1 MESETASANHLAVGL
16 HRVLPAFLPAFLI
29 SVGYVDPGKWAANV
43 EGGARFGLD
52 LVVFV
57 LIFNFAA
64 ILCQYLSARI
74 GVVTKRDLAEICSDE
89 YDRCV
94 CVLLGI
100 QMEFSMIALDLSM
113 IVGMAHALNL
123 LLGVDLFSCIFLT
136 AIDAVFYPLFA
147 NLLENCKAKLLC
159 VCIACFIICAFAF
172 GVLLSQ
178 AEIPQTMNGMPTVFS
193 GESAFMLMSL
203 LGASILPQNFYLHS
217 ALVQHYQGEPNFSS
231 SSLIHNHLFAIIC
244 VFSCIYLASYALMSS
259 AANVFYSAGLV
270 LLTFQDALTLVE
282 QVFRSPIAPFLFL
295 LVLFSSNQATALTWK
310 ISGEVVLHNF
320 LMVDIPSW
328 LHRASIRILAIIP
341 AIYCVW
347 NSGAEGLY
355 QLLIF
360 TQVVVALLLPSS
372 VVPLFRVASSR
383 TVMGVHKISQV
394 VEFLVLITFIGML
407 GLKIIFVLEMIFG
420 SSDWAGN
427 LRWNIGSNSS
437 YLYVV
442 LVITSCASLGLM
454 LWLATTPLKS
464 ASSQTNTQAW
474 NWDLQRT
481 TELYAEK
488 EESDFGGVGCLAEEH
503 SQELDASPLPGKS
516 HSVASVVT
524 SEVDSPVTV
533 SDHEDNLTT
542 VDEKQSNI
550 VLTNSQTRSSEI
562 PTSVTQCIPHLTASK
577 EISET
582 KATTIELIESVEPV
596 EKTVRVDVDLQAKKD
611 DGQDS
616 WKLEELSKGALGSPP
631 IIPEAPGSFRSLSGK
646 SDDGGNGGGSLSR
659 LAGLGRA
666 ARRQLTAI
674 LDEFWG
680 QLYDFHGQVTQEAK
694 AKKFDLLLGVDV
706 KVVASTIK
714 MDTSGLDS
722 SAYFPS
728 LAGRGSDPF
737 MSPNM
742 FDSPE
747 QQRVQS
753 GRESPYGS
761 QRGSSAL
768 WSNQMQLL
776 DAYAQSSNRGVDTG
790 ERRYSSLR
798 LPPSSDG
805 WDNQPAT
812 VHGYQIASYLS
823 RMATERSSDC
833 FNGQGD
839 LPISKSLSLG
849 PTSYKDSNAFSM
861 GQKLQNG
868 LCPVQTSF
876 QNVAVSGNSLI
887 HPERQYYEHFSPN
900 PSHGVLASA
909 NEKKYRSLPDISG
922 VSVFNRDS
930 GLSAKNARWD
940 TSIGYGPS
948 VNRTSYEP
956 PVSSSSVARVGPLV
970 FDELSPSSKYQDAL
984 SMQLT
989 SNSDTSSLWSRQPFE
1004 QFGVADKSR
1013 TLGSIGSRSSA
1024 FSREITSVVDA
1035 EAMLLRSLRHCILKL
1050 LKLEGSDRLFKQN
1063 NGADEDLID
1072 KVAAREKFLY
1082 EVENREMS
1090 NASLKNEEFGSANF
1104 SIASIPHCGDECIYR
1119 ADLIISFG
1127 VWCVHK
1133 VLDLSLMESRPELW
1147 GKYTYVLNRLQGIIE
1162 PAFFKPRTP
1171 MCPCFCLQIPGVNFQ
1186 QVPSPAVGNHDSLP
1200 LAAKTAH
1207 GKCTTAAMLL
1217 ETVKDVETAISGRK
1231 GRMGTAAGD
1240 VAFPRGKENLASVL
1254 KRYKRRLSNKPVG
1267 SHEGVRKIPH
1277 AAPYVS

>member
-1 MESETASANHLAVGL
+1 MESEAASMNHLPVGL
-16 HRVLPAFLPAFLI
+16 HRMLPAFLPAFLI
-29 SVGYVDPGKWAANV
+29 SVGYIDPGKWAANV

-52 LVVFV
+52 LVIFM

-74 GVVTKRDLAEICSDE
+74 GVITKRDLAEICSDE

-147 NLLENCKAKLLC
+147 NLLENCRAKLLC
-159 VCIACFIICAFAF
+159 ACIACFIICAFSF

-178 AEIPQTMNGMPTVFS
+178 AEIPQTMNGMPTVFG

-217 ALVQHYQGEPNFSS
+217 ALVQLYQGELNFSS
-231 SSLIHNHLFAIIC
+231 GSLIHNHLFAIIC
-244 VFSCIYLASYALMSS
+244 VFSCIYLASYSLMSS

-270 LLTFQDALTLVE
+270 LLTFQDALTSVE
-282 QVFRSPIAPFLFL
+282 QVFGSSIAPFLFL
-295 LVLFSSNQATALTWK
+295 LVLFSSSQATALTWK

-394 VEFLVLITFIGML
+394 MEFLVLITFIGIL

-464 ASSQTNTQAW
+464 ASSQTNAQAW

-481 TELYAEK
+481 TELYTEK
-488 EESDFGGVGCLAEEH
+488 EESDFGGVKYLAEER
-503 SQELDASPLPGKS
+503 SQELDASSLPGKS

-524 SEVDSPVTV
+524 SEVDSPVTE
-533 SDHEDNLTT
+533 SDQECSLIT
-542 VDEKQSNI
+542 VDEKQPNI
-550 VLTNSQTRSSEI
+550 VSTNSKTCSSEI
-562 PTSVTQCIPHLTASK
+562 LTSATQCMPHLAASK
-577 EISET
+577 EISES
-582 KATTIELIESVEPV
+582 KVIESVEAVEPV
-596 EKTVRVDVDLQAKKD
+596 EKKTVGVEVDLQSKKD
-611 DGQDS
+611 DGKDS
-616 WKLEELSKGALGSPP
+616 WEHEELSRGALGSTP

-646 SDDGGNGGGSLSR
+646 SDDVGNGAGSLSR

-666 ARRQLTAI
+666 ARRQLAAT

-680 QLYDFHGQVTQEAK
+680 QLYDFHGQVTKEAK
-694 AKKFDLLLGVDV
+694 AKKFDLLLGVDA
-706 KVVASTIK
+706 KVVTSTIK

-737 MSPNM
+737 MSPSM

-747 QQRVQS
+747 QQQRVQS

-768 WSNQMQLL
+768 WSSQVQMLG
-776 DAYAQSSNRGVDTG
+776 AYVQSSNRGVDAG

-805 WDNQPAT
+805 WNNQPAT
-812 VHGYQIASYLS
+812 VHGYQIASYLNQI
-823 RMATERSSDC
+823 ATERSSDC
-833 FNGQGD
+833 FNSQGD
-839 LPISKSLSLG
+839 LPISTSLSLC
-849 PTSYKDSNAFSM
+849 PTSYKDSNAFSL

-868 LCPVQTSF
+868 LSPVQTSF

-900 PSHGVLASA
+900 PSHSVLASA

-948 VNRTSYEP
+948 VSRGS
-956 PVSSSSVARVGPLV
+956 PLV
-970 FDELSPSSKYQDAL
+970 FDEPSPSRKYQGAL

-1013 TLGSIGSRSSA
+1013 MLGSIGSRSSA
-1024 FSREITSVVDA
+1024 FSREITSVVGA
-1035 EAMLLRSLRHCILKL
+1035 EAMILQSLRHCILKL
-1050 LKLEGSDRLFKQN
+1050 LKLEGSDWLFKQN
-1063 NGADEDLID
+1063 DGADEDLID

-1082 EVENREMS
+1082 EIENREMN

-1104 SIASIPHCGDECIYR
+1104 PIQSIPHCGDECIYR
-1119 ADLIISFG
+1119 PDLVISFG

-1162 PAFFKPRTP
+1162 PAFLKPRTQ
-1171 MCPCFCLQIPGVNFQ
+1171 MSPCFCLQIPGVNFQ
-1186 QVPSPAVGNHDSLP
+1186 PVPSPGVGNNDLLP
-1200 LAAKTAH
+1200 PAAKTAR

-1217 ETVKDVETAISGRK
+1217 EIVKDVETAINGRK
-1231 GRMGTAAGD
+1231 GRTGTAAGD
-1240 VAFPRGKENLASVL
+1240 VAFPKGKENLASVL

-1277 AAPYVS
+1277 

>member
-1 MESETASANHLAVGL
+1 MESETASTNHLALGL
-16 HRVLPAFLPAFLI
+16 HRVLPAILPAFLI

-52 LVVFV
+52 LLVFV

-64 ILCQYLSARI
+64 ILCQYLSAQI

-94 CVLLGI
+94 CILLGI
-100 QMEFSMIALDLSM
+100 QLEFSMIALDISM

-123 LLGVDLFSCIFLT
+123 LLGADLFSCIFLT

-147 NLLENCKAKLLC
+147 NLLENCKAKLIC
-159 VCIACFIICAFAF
+159 VCIACFIICAFVF
-172 GVLLSQ
+172 GLLLSQ
-178 AEIPQTMNGMPTVFS
+178 AEIPQTINGVPTVFS
-193 GESAFMLMSL
+193 GESAFMLISL

-217 ALVQHYQGEPNFSS
+217 ALIQHYRGEPNFSS
-231 SSLIHNHLFAIIC
+231 GSLIHNHLFAIIC
-244 VFSCIYLASYALMSS
+244 VFSCICLASYALMSS

-270 LLTFQDALTLVE
+270 SLTFQDALTLVE
-282 QVFRSPIAPFLFL
+282 QVFPSPIAPFLLL
-295 LVLFSSNQATALTWK
+295 LVLFSSSQATALTWK

-320 LMVDIPSW
+320 MMVDIPSW
-328 LHRASIRILAIIP
+328 LHRASIRIFAIIP

-383 TVMGVHKISQV
+383 TVMGIHKISQV

-464 ASSQTNTQAW
+464 ASSQTNAQLW

-481 TELYAEK
+481 TEVYAEK
-488 EESDFGGVGCLAEEH
+488 EESDFGGPGEH
-503 SQELDASPLPGKS
+503 SQELGASPLPGKS

-524 SEVDSPVTV
+524 SVVDSPVTE
-533 SDHEDNLTT
+533 SDHECSLMT
-542 VDEKQSNI
+542 VDDKQSNI
-550 VLTNSQTRSSEI
+550 VLPNSQICSSEELM
-562 PTSVTQCIPHLTASK
+562 SVTQGMPQLAVSK
-577 EISET
+577 ETSET
-582 KATTIELIESVEPV
+582 KATTIEVIESVEPV
-596 EKTVRVDVDLQAKKD
+596 EKTVGVEVDLPTKND
-611 DGQDS
+611 DGKNS
-616 WKLEELSKGALGSPP
+616 WECEELSKGALGSTP

-646 SDDGGNGGGSLSR
+646 SDDGGNGAGSLSR

-666 ARRQLTAI
+666 ARRQVAAV

-680 QLYDFHGQVTQEAK
+680 QLYDFHGQVSQEAK
-694 AKKFDLLLGVDV
+694 AKKFDLLPVVDV
-706 KVVASTIK
+706 KVAASTSK

-737 MSPNM
+737 MSPSM

-747 QQRVQS
+747 HQRVQS

-776 DAYAQSSNRGVDTG
+776 DAYVQSSHCGVDAG

-812 VHGYQIASYLS
+812 VHGYQIASYPG
-823 RMATERSSDC
+823 RIATESSVC
-833 FNGQGD
+833 FNGQGEI
-839 LPISKSLSLG
+839 PKSLSLA
-849 PTSYKDSNAFSM
+849 PSSYKDSNAYSL
-861 GQKLQNG
+861 GQKFQNG
-868 LCPVQTSF
+868 LSPVQTSF

-887 HPERQYYEHFSPN
+887 HPERHYYEHFSSS
-900 PSHGVLASA
+900 PSHSALASA

-922 VSVFNRDS
+922 VSVFNRNS
-930 GLSAKNARWD
+930 GMSAKNAQWD
-940 TSIGYGPS
+940 TSIGCGPS
-948 VNRTSYEP
+948 VNKTSYEP
-956 PVSSSSVARVGPLV
+956 PGFSCSVSRVGPLA
-970 FDELSPSSKYQDAL
+970 FDELSPSSKYRDAL

-989 SNSDTSSLWSRQPFE
+989 SNPNTSSLWSRQPFE

-1013 TLGSIGSRSSA
+1013 PLGSIGSKSSA

-1035 EAMLLRSLRHCILKL
+1035 EAMLLQSLRHCILKL
-1050 LKLEGSDRLFKQN
+1050 LKLEGSDWLFKQN
-1063 NGADEDLID
+1063 DGADEDLID

-1082 EVENREMS
+1082 QLENREMN

-1104 SIASIPHCGDECIYR
+1104 LIPSIPHCGDECIYR

-1162 PAFFKPRTP
+1162 PAFLKPRTP
-1171 MCPCFCLQIPGVNFQ
+1171 MPPCFCLQITGVNFQ
-1186 QVPSPAVGNHDSLP
+1186 QVPSPAVGINDSLP
-1200 LAAKTAH
+1200 PAAKTAR

-1217 ETVKDVETAISGRK
+1217 EVVKDVETAISGRK
-1231 GRMGTAAGD
+1231 GRTGTAAGD
-1240 VAFPRGKENLASVL
+1240 VAFPKGKENLASVL
-1254 KRYKRRLSNKPVG
+1254 KRYKRRLSNKHVS

-1277 AAPYVS
+1277 PASYVS

>member
-1 MESETASANHLAVGL
+1 MESETASTKHLALGL
-16 HRVLPAFLPAFLI
+16 HHVLPAILPAFLI

-52 LVVFV
+52 LLVFV

-64 ILCQYLSARI
+64 ILCQFLSARI
-74 GVVTKRDLAEICSDE
+74 AVVTKRDLGEICSDE

-100 QMEFSMIALDLSM
+100 QLEFSMIASDISM

-123 LLGVDLFSCIFLT
+123 LLGADLFSCIVFT

-172 GVLLSQ
+172 GLLLSQ
-178 AEIPQTMNGMPTVFS
+178 AEIPQTMNGVPTVFS
-193 GESAFMLMSL
+193 GESTFMLMSL

-217 ALVQHYQGEPNFSS
+217 ALVQHYRGEPNFSS
-231 SSLIHNHLFAIIC
+231 GSLIHNHLFAIIC
-244 VFSCIYLASYALMSS
+244 VFSCIYLASYALMSL

-270 LLTFQDALTLVE
+270 SLTFQDALTLVE
-282 QVFRSPIAPFLFL
+282 QVFPSPIAPFLFL
-295 LVLFSSNQATALTWK
+295 LVLFSSSQATALTWK

-320 LMVDIPSW
+320 MMVDIPSW
-328 LHRASIRILAIIP
+328 LHRASIRIFAIIP

-383 TVMGVHKISQV
+383 AVMGVHKISQV
-394 VEFLVLITFIGML
+394 VEFLVLIAFIGML

-427 LRWNIGSNSS
+427 LRWNIGSSSS

-464 ASSQTNTQAW
+464 ASSQTNAQSW
-474 NWDLQRT
+474 NWDLQRI
-481 TELYAEK
+481 TELYAGK
-488 EESDFGGVGCLAEEH
+488 EESDFGGVGYLAEEH
-503 SQELDASPLPGKS
+503 SLELDASPLPGKS
-516 HSVASVVT
+516 HSVASIVT
-524 SEVDSPVTV
+524 SEVDSPVTE
-533 SDHEDNLTT
+533 SDRERSSMT
-542 VDEKQSNI
+542 VDEKQSDT
-550 VLTNSQTRSSEI
+550 VLPNSQICSSGEL
-562 PTSVTQCIPHLTASK
+562 TSVTQCMPHLAASK

-582 KATTIELIESVEPV
+582 EATTIEVIELVEPV
-596 EKTVRVDVDLQAKKD
+596 EKTVGVEVDLQTRND
-611 DGQDS
+611 DGKNS
-616 WKLEELSKGALGSPP
+616 WEHEELSKGALGSTP
-631 IIPEAPGSFRSLSGK
+631 IIPEAPGSFKSLSGK
-646 SDDGGNGGGSLSR
+646 SDDGGNGAGSLSR
-659 LAGLGRA
+659 IAGLGRA
-666 ARRQLTAI
+666 ARRQLAAV
-674 LDEFWG
+674 LEEFWG
-680 QLYDFHGQVTQEAK
+680 QLYNYHGQVTEEAK

-706 KVVASTIK
+706 KVAASTIK

-737 MSPNM
+737 MSPSM

-753 GRESPYGS
+753 GRESPYGC

-776 DAYAQSSNRGVDTG
+776 DACVQSSNRGVDAG

-805 WDNQPAT
+805 RDNQPAT
-812 VHGYQIASYLS
+812 VHGYQIASHLC
-823 RMATERSSDC
+823 RIATGRSSDC
-833 FNGQGD
+833 FNGQGE
-839 LPISKSLSLG
+839 ISKSLSLG
-849 PTSYKDSNAFSM
+849 PSSYKDSNAYSL

-868 LCPVQTSF
+868 LSPVQTSF

-887 HPERQYYEHFSPN
+887 HPERNYYEHFSPS
-900 PSHGVLASA
+900 PSHNVLASA

-922 VSVFNRDS
+922 ASVFSRDS
-930 GLSAKNARWD
+930 GMSAWNAQWD
-940 TSIGYGPS
+940 ASIGYDPS
-948 VNRTSYEP
+948 VNKTSYEP
-956 PVSSSSVARVGPLV
+956 PGFSSSVSRVGPLG
-970 FDELSPSSKYQDAL
+970 FDELPPSSKYRDAL
-984 SMQLT
+984 SRQLT
-989 SNSDTSSLWSRQPFE
+989 SNSNTSSLWSRQPFE
-1004 QFGVADKSR
+1004 QFGVADKSW
-1013 TLGSIGSRSSA
+1013 TSGSIGSRSGA

-1035 EAMLLRSLRHCILKL
+1035 EAMLLQSLRHCILKL
-1050 LKLEGSDRLFKQN
+1050 LKLEGSDWLFKQN
-1063 NGADEDLID
+1063 DGADEGLID

-1082 EVENREMS
+1082 EVESREM
-1090 NASLKNEEFGSANF
+1090 NNPSLKNEEFGSANF
-1104 SIASIPHCGDECIYR
+1104 LIASIPHCGDECIYR

-1162 PAFFKPRTP
+1162 LAFLKPRTP
-1171 MCPCFCLQIPGVNFQ
+1171 MSPCFCLEIPGVNFQ
-1186 QVPSPAVGNHDSLP
+1186 QVPSPAVGINDSLP
-1200 LAAKTAH
+1200 PAAKTAR

-1217 ETVKDVETAISGRK
+1217 EMVKDVESAISGRK
-1231 GRMGTAAGD
+1231 GRTGTAAGD
-1240 VAFPRGKENLASVL
+1240 VAFPKGKENLASVL
-1254 KRYKRRLSNKPVG
+1254 KRYKRRLSNKQVS

-1277 AAPYVS
+1277 SASYVS

>member
-1 MESETASANHLAVGL
+1 MESETASTNHLAVGL

-29 SVGYVDPGKWAANV
+29 SVGYIDPGKWAANV
-43 EGGARFGLD
+43 EGGARYGVD
-52 LVVFV
+52 LVTFM
-57 LIFNFAA
+57 LIFNLAA
-64 ILCQYLSARI
+64 ILCQYLSAQI

-100 QMEFSMIALDLSM
+100 QMEFSMIASDLSM

-159 VCIACFIICAFAF
+159 VCITCFLICAFVF
-172 GVLLSQ
+172 GVLVSQ
-178 AEIPQTMNGMPTVFS
+178 AEIPQNMNGMPTVFS
-193 GESAFMLMSL
+193 GESIFMLMGL
-203 LGASILPQNFYLHS
+203 LGSSILPQNFYLHS
-217 ALVQHYQGEPNFSS
+217 ALVQHYWGEPKFSIG
-231 SSLIHNHLFAIIC
+231 SLIHDHLFAIIC
-244 VFSCIYLASYALMSS
+244 AFSCIYLASCALMSS
-259 AANVFYSAGLV
+259 AANVFYSAGPV

-282 QVFRSPIAPFLFL
+282 QVFGSPIAPFLFL
-295 LVLFSSNQATALTWK
+295 LVLFSSSQATALTWN
-310 ISGEVVLHNF
+310 ISGEVILHNF

-360 TQVVVALLLPSS
+360 TQVVVALLLPSC

-394 VEFLVLITFIGML
+394 MEFLVLMTSIGML
-407 GLKIIFVLEMIFG
+407 GLKIIFVWEMIFG
-420 SSDWAGN
+420 SSDWASN
-427 LRWNIGSNSS
+427 LRWNVGSNSS

-454 LWLATTPLKS
+454 LWLVATPLKS
-464 ASSQTNTQAW
+464 ASLQTNAQAW
-474 NWDLQRT
+474 NWDLRRK
-481 TELYAEK
+481 TEIYTER
-488 EESDFGGVGCLAEEH
+488 EESDFGRVGYLAEEH
-503 SQELDASPLPGKS
+503 SQELDVSPLPRN
-516 HSVASVVT
+516 SVASVVT
-524 SEVDSPVTV
+524 SEVDLRMTE
-533 SDHEDNLTT
+533 SDQERSLMT
-542 VDEKQSNI
+542 VDEKQPNI
-550 VLTNSQTRSSEI
+550 AMNSQTCSSEI
-562 PTSVTQCIPHLTASK
+562 PTSVTQCMPHLAASK

-582 KATTIELIESVEPV
+582 KATTIEVIESVEPV
-596 EKTVRVDVDLQAKKD
+596 EKTVGVEVDLPTEKD
-611 DGQDS
+611 DGKDS
-616 WKLEELSKGALGSPP
+616 WQGKEPSKGALGSTPT
-631 IIPEAPGSFRSLSGK
+631 IPEAPGSFRSLSGK
-646 SDDGGNGGGSLSR
+646 SDDSGNGAGSLSR

-666 ARRQLTAI
+666 ARRQLAAT
-674 LDEFWG
+674 LEEFWG
-680 QLYDFHGQVTQEAK
+680 QLYDYHGVVTLEAR
-694 AKKFDLLLGVDV
+694 AKKYDLLLGVDA

-714 MDTSGLDS
+714 MDTCGLDS

-728 LAGRGSDPF
+728 LVGRGSDPF
-737 MSPNM
+737 MSPSM

-761 QRGSSAL
+761 QRGSSSP

-776 DAYAQSSNRGVDTG
+776 SAYAQSSHRGVDAG

-812 VHGYQIASYLS
+812 VHGYQIKSYLN
-823 RMATERSSDC
+823 RIATEKSSDC

-839 LPISKSLSLG
+839 LPISPSLPLG
-849 PTSYKDSNAFSM
+849 PTSYKDSNAFTL
-861 GQKLQNG
+861 GQKSQNG
-868 LCPVQTSF
+868 LSPVQTSF
-876 QNVAVSGNSLI
+876 QNVAVSGNRLM
-887 HPERQYYEHFSPN
+887 HPERQNYEHFSPN
-900 PSHGVLASA
+900 PSQSVLASA

-922 VSVFNRDS
+922 VSVFNRTS
-930 GLSAKNARWD
+930 GSAKNARWD

-948 VNRTSYEP
+948 VNRPSYESS
-956 PVSSSSVARVGPLV
+956 VFSSSISRGGLLV
-970 FDELSPSSKYQDAL
+970 DEPSPSSRYRDTL
-984 SMQLT
+984 SMQMT

-1013 TLGSIGSRSSA
+1013 TLGSIGSRSSP
-1024 FSREITSVVDA
+1024 FSREITSAVDA
-1035 EAMLLRSLRHCILKL
+1035 EAMLLQSLRHCILKL
-1050 LKLEGSDRLFKQN
+1050 LKLEGSDWLFKN
-1063 NGADEDLID
+1063 SCGADEDLID

-1082 EVENREMS
+1082 ELENREM
-1090 NASLKNEEFGSANF
+1090 NIPSLKNEEFGLASSA
-1104 SIASIPHCGDECIYR
+1104 IASIPHCGEECIYR
-1119 ADLIISFG
+1119 ADLVISFG

-1162 PAFFKPRTP
+1162 PAFLKPRTP
-1171 MCPCFCLQIPGVNFQ
+1171 MSPCFCLQIPGVNFH
-1186 QVPSPAVGNHDSLP
+1186 QVPSPAVGNNDSLP
-1200 LAAKTAH
+1200 LVAKTTR

-1217 ETVKDVETAISGRK
+1217 EIVKEVENSISGRK
-1231 GRMGTAAGD
+1231 GRTGTAAGD
-1240 VAFPRGKENLASVL
+1240 VAFPKGKENLASVL

-1267 SHEGVRKIPH
+1267 SQEGVRKIPH
-1277 AAPYVS
+1277 SASYVS